1 MADRYKEDNKMRL
14 ITWFLQMGRL
24 LVAMT
29 LVVGPSSPAF
39 AGFDMTPA
47 SSNKDAAAV
56 QPTRAIS
63 AQAAQSRVTHSALK
77 VPMYFEA
84 NKGQTDASVKF
95 FTRAAGYNLY
105 LTASEAV
112 TVLRR
117 AEADKTKAPLVLRM
131 KLKGANP
138 NPSVK
143 GQGILP
149 GRTSYFLGS
158 DSSKWQTGVRQYS
171 RVNFSQV
178 YPGIDMVYRFDKG
191 NVEYDFIVAPGANPG
206 RILMGFKGAK
216 GMRLDPKGNL
226 VLNVEG
232 GELTYKAPKLYQTL
246 GTKRVSVKGRFV
258 LASNNN
264 VRFEVGNYI
273 KSKEL
278 VIDPEIMYGTYL
290 GGNVDDEITAIAV
303 DATQQAYVT
312 GWANSA
318 MTGVGGFPASTNAV
332 SAPGPDNGARDVF
345 VAKLSADG
353 ATVMWLAWLGGA
365 LAEQANGIALD
376 NSSAST
382 PNVFITGVTQSAGLG
397 TAFPVAGPA
406 LQTCDVNTGS
416 LAFVAQLQQPS
427 DIPALV
433 YSTCWG
439 GVSGILTN
447 TANAIAVDSLGA
459 AYITGTT
466 FATNF
471 PISAGIA
478 APYNT
483 MGAASEAAFVVKFAP
498 LGASVAYSMLLG
510 TSDTVTNSNA
520 IAVDA
525 LGQAWV
531 AGKTTSDTWP
541 AAALSGH
548 FSELRTA
555 GVNPDAFVAQVHS
568 AGTSLL
574 YATYINGNVSEEAMA
589 ITLNNNGAA
598 PYHVFVAG
606 WTDSGTDF
614 PSTAYLLLPLAT
626 RAAVY
631 QKTLQ
636 GAEDAFIFRLN
647 PFEVAADRSLE
658 MVYATHVGAASGSE
672 RARSLALDSRE
683 DAYIAG
689 WTRSANWAVAG
700 NDTLVD
706 CSLPCVSRNIT
717 GAVETNTSSDQA
729 AFVAAIGPAGLTR
742 PFFSYMGGSPGT
754 FDKQRANGIVIDSL
768 HNIYVA
774 GITPSNLFPATD
786 GSVMDGSA
794 GTELLNGTGTENATD
809 GFVTK
814 IAPVLAF
821 GAPLVPA
828 NACTITSITP
838 SSGFTVGGDTVTIVG
853 TDLYGFTNSSVT
865 FDTVGVSSFTMYAS
879 STSLTAVVPRHPLV
893 GTLADGLVSFRLTN
907 STGTCSVNYT
917 YNAVVPS
924 CTISGISPLSGDS
937 AGGTSVAVTGTNFF
951 GLALASDVMFG
962 ADNAASYAVNV
973 GSTVVTAVSP
983 RHPLVGALTAGSVF
997 ITLVTSSGTCTVP
1010 YTYVLAVPACGADF
1024 FYPSPATGA
1033 VGTFAYCMALPG
1045 IATIKIYNVM
1055 GDLVAKLED
1064 SKAAGAQTSVLNTAR
1079 LAPGV
1084 YLYRLEKDY
1093 GGSNSTTSKVKKF
1106 AVRH

>member
-1 MADRYKEDNKMRL
+1 MS
-14 ITWFLQMGRL
+14 RL
-24 LVAMT
+24 LVAVT

-39 AGFDMTPA
+39 SGFNMTPA

-56 QPTRAIS
+56 QPTGAKAVQG
-63 AQAAQSRVTHSALK
+63 AQARVAPGSLK

-117 AEADKTKAPLVLRM
+117 AKADKTKAPLVLRM

-138 NPSVK
+138 SPSVE

-158 DSSKWQTGVRQYS
+158 DKAKWQVGVRQYS

-232 GELTYKAPKLYQTL
+232 GELTYQAPKLYQTL
-246 GTKRVSVKGRFV
+246 GSKRVSVKGHFV

-273 KSKEL
+273 KSKQL
-278 VIDPEIMYGTYL
+278 VIDPAIVYGTYL
-290 GGNVDDEITAIAV
+290 GGSVDDEIMSVAV

-318 MTGVGGFPASTNAV
+318 MTGAGGFPASTNAV

-353 ATVMWLAWLGGA
+353 ASIMWLAWLGGA

-406 LQTCDVNTGS
+406 LQACDVNTGS
-416 LAFVAQLQQPS
+416 LAFVAQLEQPS

-439 GVSGILTN
+439 GISGILTN
-447 TANAIAVDSLGA
+447 TANGIAVDSLGA

-483 MGAASEAAFVVKFAP
+483 MGAASEAAFVVKIAP
-498 LGASVAYSMLLG
+498 AGASVVYSMLMG
-510 TSDTVTNSNA
+510 TSDTVTNANA
-520 IAVDA
+520 ITVDA
-525 LGQAWV
+525 AGQAWV
-531 AGKTTSDTWP
+531 VGKTTSDTWP
-541 AAALSGH
+541 ANTGAFLGH

-555 GVNPDAFVAQVHS
+555 GVWADGFVAQV
-568 AGTSLL
+568 AADGTSLL
-574 YATYINGNVSEEAMA
+574 YATYINGATEDEATA
-589 ITLNNNGAA
+589 VILNNAGAV
-598 PYHVFVAG
+598 PYNVFVAG
-606 WTDSGTDF
+606 WTVSPTDF
-614 PSTAYLLLPLAT
+614 PSTAYLLLPT
-626 RAAVY
+626 VGPGSRAVPY
-631 QKTLQ
+631 QQALQ
-636 GAEDAFIFRLN
+636 GADDAFVLRLN
-647 PFEVAADRSLE
+647 PAEADINRSLE
-658 MVYATHVGAASGSE
+658 MVYATHVGAAGGAE
-672 RARSLALDSRE
+672 RARSMALDSLD

-689 WTRSANWAVAG
+689 WTRSANWEVAG

-717 GAVETNTSSDQA
+717 GAVQTNTSSDQA
-729 AFVAAIGPAGLTR
+729 AFVAAIDSDGLTR
-742 PFFSYMGGSPGT
+742 PFFSYLGGSPGT
-754 FDKQRANGIVIDSL
+754 AGKQSANGIIIDSL

-814 IAPVLAF
+814 IAPVLVF
-821 GAPLVPA
+821 GAPVAP
-828 NACTITSITP
+828 
-838 SSGFTVGGDTVTIVG
+838 
-853 TDLYGFTNSSVT
+853 
-865 FDTVGVSSFTMYAS
+865 
-879 STSLTAVVPRHPLV
+879 VVV
-893 GTLADGLVSFRLTN
+893 A
-907 STGTCSVNYT
+907 
-917 YNAVVPS
+917 S
-924 CTISGISPLSGDS
+924 CTISGISPASGDS
-937 AGGTSVAVTGTNFF
+937 AGGTSVTITGTGFF
-951 GLALASDVMFG
+951 GVVMSSNVVFG
-962 ADNAASYAVNV
+962 VDNAASYSVNLA
-973 GSTVVTAVSP
+973 STVVTAVSP
-983 RHPLVGALTAGSVF
+983 RHPLVGSLTAGSVF
-997 ITLVTSSGTCTVP
+997 ISLVTSSGTCTVP
-1010 YTYVLAVPACGADF
+1010 YSYVLAVPACGEDF
-1024 FYPSPATGA
+1024 FYPSPAKGA
-1033 VGTFAYCMALPG
+1033 TGTFAYCMALPG

>member
-1 MADRYKEDNKMRL
+1 
-14 ITWFLQMGRL
+14 
-24 LVAMT
+24 
-29 LVVGPSSPAF
+29 
-39 AGFDMTPA
+39 
-47 SSNKDAAAV
+47 
-56 QPTRAIS
+56 
-63 AQAAQSRVTHSALK
+63 
-77 VPMYFEA
+77 MYFEA

-117 AEADKTKAPLVLRM
+117 AKADKTKAPLVLRM

-138 NPSVK
+138 SPSVE

-158 DSSKWQTGVRQYS
+158 DKAKWQVGVRQYS

-232 GELTYKAPKLYQTL
+232 GELTYQAPKLYQTL
-246 GTKRVSVKGRFV
+246 GSKRVSVKGHFV

-273 KSKEL
+273 KSKQL
-278 VIDPEIMYGTYL
+278 VIDPAIVYGTYL
-290 GGNVDDEITAIAV
+290 GGSVDDEIMSVAV

-318 MTGVGGFPASTNAV
+318 MTGAGGFPASTNAV

-353 ATVMWLAWLGGA
+353 ASIMWLAWLGGA

-406 LQTCDVNTGS
+406 LQACDVNTGS
-416 LAFVAQLQQPS
+416 LAFVAQLEQPS

-439 GVSGILTN
+439 GISGILTN
-447 TANAIAVDSLGA
+447 TANGIAVDSLGA

-483 MGAASEAAFVVKFAP
+483 MGAASEAAFVVKIAP
-498 LGASVAYSMLLG
+498 AGASVVYSMLMG
-510 TSDTVTNSNA
+510 TSDTVTNANA
-520 IAVDA
+520 ITVDA
-525 LGQAWV
+525 AGQAWV
-531 AGKTTSDTWP
+531 VGKTTSDTWP
-541 AAALSGH
+541 ANTGAFLGH

-555 GVNPDAFVAQVHS
+555 GVWADGFVAQV
-568 AGTSLL
+568 AADGTSLL
-574 YATYINGNVSEEAMA
+574 YATYINGATEDEATA
-589 ITLNNNGAA
+589 VILNNAGAV
-598 PYHVFVAG
+598 PYNVFVAG
-606 WTDSGTDF
+606 WTVSPTDF
-614 PSTAYLLLPLAT
+614 PSTAYLLLPT
-626 RAAVY
+626 VGPGSRAVPY
-631 QKTLQ
+631 QQALQ
-636 GAEDAFIFRLN
+636 GADDAFVLRLN
-647 PFEVAADRSLE
+647 PAEADINRSLE
-658 MVYATHVGAASGSE
+658 MVYATHVGAAGGAE
-672 RARSLALDSRE
+672 RARSMALDSLD

-689 WTRSANWAVAG
+689 WTRSANWEVAG

-717 GAVETNTSSDQA
+717 GAVQTNTSSDQA
-729 AFVAAIGPAGLTR
+729 AFVAAIDSDGLTR
-742 PFFSYMGGSPGT
+742 PFFSYLGGSPGT
-754 FDKQRANGIVIDSL
+754 AGKQSANGIIIDSL

-814 IAPVLAF
+814 IAPVLVF
-821 GAPLVPA
+821 GAPVAP
-828 NACTITSITP
+828 
-838 SSGFTVGGDTVTIVG
+838 
-853 TDLYGFTNSSVT
+853 
-865 FDTVGVSSFTMYAS
+865 
-879 STSLTAVVPRHPLV
+879 VVV
-893 GTLADGLVSFRLTN
+893 A
-907 STGTCSVNYT
+907 
-917 YNAVVPS
+917 S
-924 CTISGISPLSGDS
+924 CTISGISPASGDS
-937 AGGTSVAVTGTNFF
+937 AGGTSVTITGTGFF
-951 GLALASDVMFG
+951 GVVMSSNVVFG
-962 ADNAASYAVNV
+962 VDNAASYSVNLA
-973 GSTVVTAVSP
+973 STVVTAVSP
-983 RHPLVGALTAGSVF
+983 RHPLVGSLTAGSVF
-997 ITLVTSSGTCTVP
+997 ISLVTSSGTCTVP
-1010 YTYVLAVPACGADF
+1010 YSYVLAVPACGEDF
-1024 FYPSPATGA
+1024 FYPSPAKGA
-1033 VGTFAYCMALPG
+1033 TGTFAYCMALPG